1 VLFDP
6 IWKKIYDHHPD
17 SKKGNR
23 SRRMNFMEQLHLI
36 TFTAAKVG
44 IRREFDEVVCKHEAN
59 RAFITFAHH
68 TTPP

>member
-1 VLFDP
+1 M
-6 IWKKIYDHHPD
+6 ITI
-17 SKKGNR
+17 
-23 SRRMNFMEQLHLI
+23 LI
-36 TFTAAKVG
+36 LKRETGVEGTFTAAKVG